1 MKRALLPI
9 TLVTLLSVLI
19 YSCSSD
25 SDDSAASS
33 VIQTPTPEAP
43 APTQYTLSVSSGE
56 GGSVSAMG
64 GTYDEGTSVTITAT
78 PNDGYV
84 FTGWSDGS
92 TNSEI
97 SITLNSN
104 ISLSASFER
113 NIQGGYDQPAVTN
126 ARIALI
132 PIDFNDTESS
142 IRENFP
148 TKNELSNIVTSDKLR
163 DYFSTISYDIFEY
176 EVEIFDYINL
186 QQPGLVDGS
195 IYGDEILNTQF
206 EIPNLIPTEFDY
218 LMFVPVHDYQL
229 SGGRQNKWA
238 LTINGVNYSYGQINS
253 IMVPILVG
261 YPNRDIQFSFQN
273 STVYKTQYS
282 IPLGPTDSEEGYVA
296 T

>member
-1 MKRALLPI
+1 MMKRALLPI

-43 APTQYTLSVSSGE
+43 APTQYTLSVSAGE

-113 NIQGGYDQPAVTN
+113 NIQGGYDLS
-126 ARIALI
+126 LI
-132 PIDFNDTESS
+132 HI
-142 IRENFP
+142 
-148 TKNELSNIVTSDKLR
+148 
-163 DYFSTISYDIFEY
+163 
-176 EVEIFDYINL
+176 
-186 QQPGLVDGS
+186 
-195 IYGDEILNTQF
+195 
-206 EIPNLIPTEFDY
+206 
-218 LMFVPVHDYQL
+218 
-229 SGGRQNKWA
+229 
-238 LTINGVNYSYGQINS
+238 
-253 IMVPILVG
+253 
-261 YPNRDIQFSFQN
+261 
-273 STVYKTQYS
+273 
-282 IPLGPTDSEEGYVA
+282 
-296 T
+296 

>member
-1 MKRALLPI
+1 MR
-9 TLVTLLSVLI
+9 
-19 YSCSSD
+19 
-25 SDDSAASS
+25 
-33 VIQTPTPEAP
+33 
-43 APTQYTLSVSSGE
+43 
-56 GGSVSAMG
+56 
-64 GTYDEGTSVTITAT
+64 
-78 PNDGYV
+78 
-84 FTGWSDGS
+84 
-92 TNSEI
+92 EI
-97 SITLNSN
+97 
-104 ISLSASFER
+104 FK
-113 NIQGGYDQPAVTN
+113 GGYDQPAVTN

-176 EVEIFDYINL
+176 QVEIFDYINL

-238 LTINGVNYSYGQINS
+238 LTINGGKLFLWADKFYYGTNS
-253 IMVPILVG
+253 CWLP
-261 YPNRDIQFSFQN
+261 
-273 STVYKTQYS
+273 K
-282 IPLGPTDSEEGYVA
+282 
-296 T
+296 